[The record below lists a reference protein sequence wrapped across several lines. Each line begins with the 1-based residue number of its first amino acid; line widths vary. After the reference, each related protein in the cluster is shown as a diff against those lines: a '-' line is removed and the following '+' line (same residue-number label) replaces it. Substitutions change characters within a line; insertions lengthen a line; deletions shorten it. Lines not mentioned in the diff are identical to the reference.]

1 MLQVAVKPE
10 YEVPDQG
17 EQEPGHQEAGK
28 EGEEEPSPP

>member
-1 MLQVAVKPE
+1 MKPE